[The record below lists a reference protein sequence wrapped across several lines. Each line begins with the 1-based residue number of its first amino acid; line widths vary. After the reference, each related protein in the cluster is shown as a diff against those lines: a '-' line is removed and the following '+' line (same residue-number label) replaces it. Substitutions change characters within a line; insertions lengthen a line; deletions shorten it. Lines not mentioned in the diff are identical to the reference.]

1 MIRGLCYKLE
11 LSSNQTLPLYLIV
24 TSSSKTE
31 DRLKRIHLFSA
42 SNNTWQGINIYR
54 WPYDKVPPH
63 VTGEFDT
70 ESYKFISI
78 DLKENQWNYR
88 TGISDFDNCMND
100 YHSRKCSSIFDP
112 APCEHQNK

>member
-1 MIRGLCYKLE
+1 MHLV
-11 LSSNQTLPLYLIV
+11 V
-24 TSSSKTE
+24 TSSSKTD
-31 DRLKRIHLFSA
+31 DRLKRIHLYSA
-42 SNNTWQGINIYR
+42 SKNTWQGTIIYR
-54 WPYDKVPPH
+54 WPYGKVPPH

-70 ESYKFISI
+70 KLYKFISI

-88 TGISDFDNCMND
+88 TGTSDFDNCMND